1 MPKDTNNK
9 NTEVAKDAK
18 DIKEPKVKH
27 NQATNKAG
35 LSFNVNTTKNW
46 IKKQMEVQDVEVMP
60 KFSGAHVAL
69 TAIIES
75 LLMSVIGHV
84 NSQLPKDKSSLYKIT
99 LPVLS
104 YNLQLDDNFGKL
116 FRDSFSTYDADTNYG
131 ESFWISKNDITTFIE
146 SHWSDNI
153 QLDVKAYNQLAYL
166 LMRYAIVIIKTSY
179 YLMSYAGKKTLEP
192 KSLRAAVLI
201 HTPQT
206 IANTI
211 LIKLDDAVK
220 NTPTEDVDAE
230 ENDSKGGKKKSTKK
244 VSKDEKD
251 DKDDD
256 EDGEDGEDEED
267 GDEDDKEEDEED
279 DDKEEKNKSSKDSK
293 KKLIKKESDD
303 DESDPESEPEPEPE
317 SKNKKKSKIAK
328 K

>member
-18 DIKEPKVKH
+18 DAKDIKESKVKH

-116 FRDSFSTYDADTNYG
+116 FRDSFSTYDGDTNYG

-230 ENDSKGGKKKSTKK
+230 ENDSNEKEENKSKGGKKKSTKK
-244 VSKDEKD
+244 VSK
-251 DKDDD
+251 
-256 EDGEDGEDEED
+256 EE
-267 GDEDDKEEDEED
+267 EEEEED
-279 DDKEEKNKSSKDSK
+279 DDKDEDDEENDSDKEEEENKSSKESK
-293 KKLIKKESDD
+293 KKVIKKESDD
-303 DESDPESEPEPEPE
+303 DESDPEPEPEP
-317 SKNKKKSKIAK
+317 KNKKKGKPAK

>member
-1 MPKDTNNK
+1 MPKDTK
-9 NTEVAKDAK
+9 NTESKDV
-18 DIKEPKVKH
+18 KEPKVKH

-192 KSLRAAVLI
+192 KSLRASVLI

-220 NTPTEDVDAE
+220 NTPTEDVDAD
-230 ENDSKGGKKKSTKK
+230 ENDSKGGNKKKSTKK
-244 VSKDEKD
+244 VSKE
-251 DKDDD
+251 
-256 EDGEDGEDEED
+256 EDGEDGEDGED
-267 GDEDDKEEDEED
+267 DEDDEEGEEDEEED
-279 DDKEEKNKSSKDSK
+279 DDKDDDNEEEENKSSKESK
-293 KKLIKKESDD
+293 KKVIKKESDD
-303 DESDPESEPEPEPE
+303 DESDPEPEA
-317 SKNKKKSKIAK
+317 KNKKKGKPAK

>member
-9 NTEVAKDAK
+9 NTEVAKDVK
-18 DIKEPKVKH
+18 EHKEPKVKH

-69 TAIIES
+69 TAVIES

-153 QLDVKAYNQLAYL
+153 QLDAKAYNQLAYL

-179 YLMSYAGKKTLEP
+179 YLMCYAGKKTLEP
-192 KSLRAAVLI
+192 KSLRSSVLI

-220 NTPTEDVDAE
+220 NTPTEDTD
-230 ENDSKGGKKKSTKK
+230 ENYS
-244 VSKDEKD
+244 
-251 DKDDD
+251 
-256 EDGEDGEDEED
+256 
-267 GDEDDKEEDEED
+267 
-279 DDKEEKNKSSKDSK
+279 N
-293 KKLIKKESDD
+293 
-303 DESDPESEPEPEPE
+303 
-317 SKNKKKSKIAK
+317 
-328 K
+328 